1 MENTDNEIL
10 NYFDSYINN
19 NIYKQNKLEKYIYIY
34 TNIEILYTN
43 IQKIYI
49 YI

>member
-10 NYFDSYINN
+10 NYFDSYMKN

-34 TNIEILYTN
+34 KYRNFVY
-43 IQKIYI
+43 
-49 YI
+49 

>member
-10 NYFDSYINN
+10 NYFDSYMKN

-34 TNIEILYTN
+34 
-43 IQKIYI
+43 IQI
-49 YI
+49 

>member
-10 NYFDSYINN
+10 NYFDSYMKN

-34 TNIEILYTN
+34 
-43 IQKIYI
+43 IYK
-49 YI
+49 YRNFVY